1 VGLEEEQVFLVYLV
15 ITLFSWYGTVG
26 FAPRFILDTRPQ
38 FDDLKKKFWKK
49 FKLFMALAYIGIGC
63 AVITSIL
70 VGGGKHP
77 ENALQLM
84 IILTITLAFV
94 PLNYDYYKYF
104 KGVAQTF
111 DKATI
116 KPLKNKTTKSVQKV
130 VTKYKK

>member
-1 VGLEEEQVFLVYLV
+1 
-15 ITLFSWYGTVG
+15 
-26 FAPRFILDTRPQ
+26 
-38 FDDLKKKFWKK
+38 
-49 FKLFMALAYIGIGC
+49 MALAYIGIGG

-77 ENALQLM
+77 ENVLQLM

-94 PLNYDYYKYF
+94 PLNYYYYKYF

-111 DKATI
+111 DKATKPVTVNEKSVKTTT

-130 VTKYKK
+130 VEKRKQ